1 MLLEAISFSFNLGIF
16 ACLFWNIFTFQ
27 DIRLID
33 KLKKLPI
40 FFGFSLLFYS
50 LFYFSSLFDTKLFEC
65 KSIYFNG
72 YSILVQLIMISS
84 ILFIS
89 KKSLEFHA
97 PILSIIISPYIFFLL
112 FGFEEFSFWE
122 NNFSSY
128 SLLKTQNP
136 MIGICSL
143 PLLFIKPIKIQIPV
157 LLICVGLLFYYI
169 YPLKNF
175 PFPEIRTL
183 HYKYIPHE
191 FFLKENAYLF
201 EENSGIYTEKKE
213 AEDDKLYKFTM
224 KPIKK
229 INLPLKQNLQY
240 LISSF
245 EFPIILTEADTIT
258 VLELARTYN
267 HSVFKVIFQIQQE
280 TKHIEVIGGKTG
292 LDTATVKIEGPI
304 F

>member
-16 ACLFWNIFTFQ
+16 TCLCWNLFSFQ
-27 DIRLID
+27 NKRLID
-33 KLKKLPI
+33 KLKKVPL
-40 FFGFSLLFYS
+40 FLGFSLFFY
-50 LFYFSSLFDTKLFEC
+50 LVFYLSSRFDTNLFEC

-72 YSILVQLIMISS
+72 YTILIGLIAISS

-89 KKSLEFHA
+89 KRPLDFHA
-97 PILSIIISPYIFFLL
+97 PVLSIFIAPYIFFLL
-112 FGFEEFSFWE
+112 FGLEEISFWE
-122 NNFSSY
+122 KTISSY

-136 MIGICSL
+136 MIGLVCL
-143 PLLFIKPIKIQIPV
+143 FLLLIKPVKIQIPAFF
-157 LLICVGLLFYYI
+157 LFIGILFYQI
-169 YPLKNF
+169 NPLKEF
-175 PFPEIRTL
+175 PFPEIKTL

-245 EFPIILTEADTIT
+245 EFPILLTEGDTIT
-258 VLELARTYN
+258 VLELSRSYN
-267 HSVFKVIFQIQQE
+267 HSVFKVIFHIQQE
-280 TKHIEVIGGKTG
+280 IKQVEVIGGKSG
-292 LDTATVKIEGPI
+292 FDTATVKIEGPI